1 MSLFYG
7 LICLLLTIGWMING
21 TQEWIVIAV
30 CFAGLQITSE
40 LVSAVAG
47 YWIAK
52 KKILDDARESQ
63 NSQNAV
69 LYGTDRKE
77 T

>member
-30 CFAGLQITSE
+30 CFAGLQIMSE

-52 KKILDDARESQ
+52 KKNLDDARGSQ
-63 NSQNAV
+63 NIQKVVFCDA
-69 LYGTDRKE
+69 DRKE
-77 T
+77 G